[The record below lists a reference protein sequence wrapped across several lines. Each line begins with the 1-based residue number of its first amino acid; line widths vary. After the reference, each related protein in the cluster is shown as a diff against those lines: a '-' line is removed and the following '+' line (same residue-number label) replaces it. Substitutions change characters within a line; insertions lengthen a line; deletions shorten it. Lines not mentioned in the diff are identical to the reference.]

1 MTRRKIHKGSRFTKK
16 TTKSK
21 RTKRTKRTYKKTR
34 TVHKRYN
41 KVGGVYIDPNYGATN
56 PYPFV
61 DPHD

>member
-1 MTRRKIHKGSRFTKK
+1 MTRRIY
-16 TTKSK
+16 SK
-21 RTKRTKRTYKKTR
+21 RLQKTKRLQKAKRTNKKTR
-34 TVHKRYN
+34 TLHKRYN

>member
-1 MTRRKIHKGSRFTKK
+1 MTRRIYN
-16 TTKSK
+16 K
-21 RTKRTKRTYKKTR
+21 RLQKTKRTNTKTKTKTKPTHKKTR

-41 KVGGVYIDPNYGATN
+41 KVGGVYIDPNYGTTN